1 MHYLPAEQ
9 AQYPLVP
16 TVDELTQPYNLPIPA
31 SVAGLSP
38 EVMRPL
44 VPLVNKQLRLN
55 EVNTRINAL
64 REVSSF
70 QSAVA
75 SDWLRNRFPGER
87 NIRIDTRA
95 ESREIRWL
103 FAKGERISVS
113 TQISIW

>member
-1 MHYLPAEQ
+1 MQYLPVEQ
-9 AQYPLVP
+9 GQYPLVP
-16 TVDELTQPYNLPIPA
+16 TINELMQRSNVPIPA

-87 NIRIDTRA
+87 NIRIETRA
-95 ESREIRWL
+95 ESREMRWL
-103 FAKGERISVS
+103 FAKGERIAVS
-113 TQISIW
+113 TQITIW